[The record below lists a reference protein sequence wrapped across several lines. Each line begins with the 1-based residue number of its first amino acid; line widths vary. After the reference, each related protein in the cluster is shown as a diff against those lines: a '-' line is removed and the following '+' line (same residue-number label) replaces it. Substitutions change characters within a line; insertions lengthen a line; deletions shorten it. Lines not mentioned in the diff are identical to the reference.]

1 MRAGKPFVLPNGRE
15 GANDLFPEPCGDTGG
30 AFVVPVP
37 YARVREYTNLKR
49 AFFSAFLNAKG
60 DGNAREDIAQGIVH
74 ETSCKKPSASG
85 KNSRRRKEDVFE
97 EPRAEGGDVL
107 KAP

>member
-1 MRAGKPFVLPNGRE
+1 MPELRKRVKPVS
-15 GANDLFPEPCGDTGG
+15 
-30 AFVVPVP
+30 
-37 YARVREYTNLKR
+37 YTHLDVYKRQNLKR

-60 DGNAREDIAQGIVH
+60 DGKAREDIAQGIVH